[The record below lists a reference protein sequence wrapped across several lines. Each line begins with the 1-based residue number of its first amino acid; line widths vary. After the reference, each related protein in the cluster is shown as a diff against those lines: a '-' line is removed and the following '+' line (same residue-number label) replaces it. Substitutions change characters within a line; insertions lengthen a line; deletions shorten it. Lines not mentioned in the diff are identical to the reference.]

1 MKAARKT
8 LASDIFVP
16 SHMPHLHYRKKWV
29 RTHKKVGTNKIF
41 LPCKPYVPCVHEMDP
56 DSLFSGLGAIGGYGS
71 KTEKKKTNPQ
81 PFCCSKTLCKRIFA
95 SYHLLHVSLPC
106 FTVVSR
112 MCTIALFN
120 HKPNLIVKR
129 VNGKRNW
136 SGPGFFCSVTGNWD
150 YRQAFE

>member
-16 SHMPHLHYRKKWV
+16 NHKPHLYYRKKRV
-29 RTHKKVGTNKIF
+29 RTRKKVGTNKIF
-41 LPCKPYVPCVHEMDP
+41 LPCKPYVPCFHEMDP
-56 DSLFSGLGAIGGYGS
+56 DSLFSGFGTIATPPPQ
-71 KTEKKKTNPQ
+71 KKKKQKKKTSPD
-81 PFCCSKTLCKRIFA
+81 PFCCSKALCKRIFV
-95 SYHLLHVSLPC
+95 SYHLLYVSLTC

-129 VNGKRNW
+129 VNGKKI
-136 SGPGFFCSVTGNWD
+136 GPGPVFSVV
-150 YRQAFE
+150 

>member
-16 SHMPHLHYRKKWV
+16 NHKPHLHYRKKWV
-29 RTHKKVGTNKIF
+29 RTHKKVGTNKLF
-41 LPCKPYVPCVHEMDP
+41 FPCKPYVPCVREMNP
-56 DSLFSGLGAIGGYGS
+56 DSLFSGFGAIAAYGP
-71 KTEKKKTNPQ
+71 KTEKKKKTSPD
-81 PFCCSKTLCKRIFA
+81 PFCCSKALCKRTFV

-112 MCTIALFN
+112 MCIIALFN

-129 VNGKRNW
+129 VNGQKKFVRTT
-136 SGPGFFCSVTGNWD
+136 F
-150 YRQAFE
+150 